1 MPVRKKLD
9 ISMNILVTTP
19 VKMALQ
25 RVADENMISIS
36 DIVRAAINVA
46 VPMQFEKY
54 PVYLAEEQEKHERNR
69 PRVLTEE
76 EIIQR
81 LKSKKENK

>member
-1 MPVRKKLD
+1 MPVRKRLD
-9 ISMNILVTTP
+9 ISINILLTTP

-25 RVADENMISIS
+25 RVAEENMISVS

-54 PVYLAEEQEKHERNR
+54 PVYLAEEQEKYEKTR
-69 PRVLTEE
+69 PKILTEE
-76 EIIQR
+76 EIIR
-81 LKSKKENK
+81 RIKEK